1 MCFLQGYFRASVAFL
16 AAAVLLC
23 RAVPQVQLVL
33 QSLRRPCSHSP
44 WPGAACSAFST
55 SKAERGPTPQRYTAD
70 THIHIQTHTHSNR
83 GLFSFSA
90 RAKHEARR
98 LSHRFSLLCLAFSYF
113 SCSSFFVLLLPLYTI
128 SVTFSYTYRGP
139 VPFSVVIYFTNE
151 LIVLDYTSDISH
163 FTA

>member
-44 WPGAACSAFST
+44 WPGTACSAFST
-55 SKAERGPTPQRYTAD
+55 SKAARGPTPPQRYTAD
-70 THIHIQTHTHSNR
+70 THTHIQTHTRSNR

-98 LSHRFSLLCLAFSYF
+98 LSHRFALRSLFLFLPQFLFLF
-113 SCSSFFVLLLPLYTI
+113 SCSL
-128 SVTFSYTYRGP
+128 
-139 VPFSVVIYFTNE
+139 FTLFLSLSPTHIE
-151 LIVLDYTSDISH
+151 DVYPSP
-163 FTA
+163 